1 MQFKITVQK
10 GASVEAVERL
20 ERKLAN
26 KTALMDRPSEEHE
39 RKQWQSFCRTVA
51 WIVANTGMTW
61 NDVLDLSPVRLKYVA
76 SAVQRRR
83 MFDKLAIFEAQAALI
98 DEKSLSRLNSEL
110 RDLERD

>member
-1 MQFKITVQK
+1 MQ
-10 GASVEAVERL
+10 
-20 ERKLAN
+20 KL
-26 KTALMDRPSEEHE
+26 LSCLWDRSSEEHE

-98 DEKSLSRLNSEL
+98 DENSLSRLNSEL